1 LEAKKIDIWV
11 IALAIVAYGIV
22 NLFHLMPKEFY
33 FENMIMLSL
42 LFAVGLLSYFSGMVF
57 SLGMAA
63 IVIFFYGSYV
73 MYGNVVLG
81 KPVES
86 HVYYWIVFVPLV
98 AAVSATLGGRIRR
111 VQADNAKLSREF
123 EDYVTVDQNTGLDNV
138 KAFYGVLNQHM
149 GISRRFKLPLS
160 LMLVNMTYFDDIRNI
175 VGPERM
181 RDILKMIGEQMIQFT
196 RTEDCSYM
204 LEDGRTFALLLF
216 TNKEGALV
224 VKERIKDGVKKFNL
238 DNSAKAVSIK
248 TELRIGIAE
257 YLDHGQDVLE
267 FRKSAEKEMEYDV

>member
-42 LFAVGLLSYFSGMVF
+42 LFAAGLLSYFSGMIF
-57 SLGMAA
+57 ALGMAA
-63 IVIFFYGSYV
+63 VVIFFYGSYV

-81 KPVES
+81 NPVES
-86 HVYYWIVFVPLV
+86 HVYYWIVFVPLI
-98 AAVSATLGGRIRR
+98 AALSATLGGRIRK
-111 VQADNAKLSREF
+111 VQTDNMKLTREF
-123 EDYVTVDQNTGLDNV
+123 EEFVTVDQHTGLDNV

-149 GISRRFKLPLS
+149 GLSRRFKLPLS
-160 LMLVNMTYFDDIRNI
+160 LMLVNLTYYDDVRGI

-181 RDILKMIGEQMIQFT
+181 RDILKAIGEQMVQFT

-216 TNKEGALV
+216 TNREGALV
-224 VKERIKDGVKKFNL
+224 VKERIKEGMKRFNL
-238 DNSAKAVSIK
+238 DNSAKPVSIK
-248 TELRIGIAE
+248 TELRIGITE
-257 YLDHGQDVLE
+257 YEDHEQDVLG
-267 FRKSAEKEMEYDV
+267 FRKAAEKDMEYDV